1 MRPNRFAGCPQPVMG
16 KPDSLAPCRPSSSCA
31 LLRLTNPVEPRRLG
45 SPPPTAPQHGSI
57 GGVET
62 RTWPPGRCRACSS
75 GGEKAHVP
83 DRLDWVV
90 CRVTTR
96 PLLNSRKI
104 ALAPPDL
111 AAGRLNERGWVGG
124 PDRMMAMNERI
135 LGNTVARLTDA
146 KTAEVLAA
154 IRSFL

>member
-1 MRPNRFAGCPQPVMG
+1 M
-16 KPDSLAPCRPSSSCA
+16 
-31 LLRLTNPVEPRRLG
+31 
-45 SPPPTAPQHGSI
+45 
-57 GGVET
+57 
-62 RTWPPGRCRACSS
+62 
-75 GGEKAHVP
+75 
-83 DRLDWVV
+83 V